1 MPRLAAAKPTAPGD
15 VIDNHVHLFS
25 LPLLMEMAERP
36 ETPKRFK
43 QALKE
48 GKWGRRQAETLPDM
62 TADEIAPWYVERLS
76 AANVSKALIVSVLP
90 DSQYMRDFIHAANGH
105 VHALC
110 NVDPRD
116 PGAPALLER
125 EMAAGFRGVKL
136 YPVNRC
142 YALSDPACRPFFEKA
157 NELKANVI
165 IHYGVT
171 VDPTGDLRMADPID
185 LSPVAR
191 DFPEVQFVIAHFGA
205 GWLDSV
211 LRLGYQCKNVCVDTS
226 GTNNWMDY
234 YVPKM
239 TLADVFERALM
250 ALGPERVLFGTDS
263 GTTAP
268 YRHWIRY
275 MQQRT
280 LEEMGLSDRDRDL
293 ILRGNAARIFR
304 LDEPLLPEGADVG
317 PSKEGSAR

>member
-1 MPRLAAAKPTAPGD
+1 MPRIAAAKPTKPGD
-15 VIDNHVHLFS
+15 VIDTHVHLFS
-25 LPLLMEMAERP
+25 LPLLKEMAERP

-48 GKWGRRQAETLPDM
+48 GKWGRRANESLPDM
-62 TADEIAPWYVERLS
+62 SADEMATWYVDRLA
-76 AANVSKALIVSVLP
+76 AANVAKALIVSVMP
-90 DSQYMRDFIHAANGH
+90 DSQFMRDFIREANGH

-116 PGAPALLER
+116 PGSPALLER

-142 YALSDPACRPFFEKA
+142 FKLSDPKCRPFFEKA
-157 NELKANVI
+157 NELGANII

-171 VDPTGDLRMADPID
+171 VDPTGDLNFADPLD
-185 LSPVAR
+185 LSPVSR
-191 DFPEVQFVIAHFGA
+191 DFPDLKFVIAHFGA

-211 LRLGYQCKNVCVDTS
+211 LRLAYQCKNVCVDTS

-239 TLADVFERALM
+239 TLPEVFERAIM

-268 YRHWIRY
+268 YRHWIRF
-275 MQQRT
+275 MQQRV
-280 LEEMGLSDRDRDL
+280 LEEMGLSDGDRDL
-293 ILRGNAARIFR
+293 ILRGNASRIFR
-304 LDEPLLPEGADVG
+304 LDEPLFPEG
-317 PSKEGSAR
+317 SE

>member
-1 MPRLAAAKPTAPGD
+1 MQRIAAAKPTKPGD
-15 VIDNHVHLFS
+15 VIDAHVHLFTVG
-25 LPLLMEMAERP
+25 LLEEALEKMDNPPERFR
-36 ETPKRFK
+36 EG
-43 QALKE
+43 LKTR
-48 GKWGRRQAETLPDM
+48 KWGRRGEQSLPDLSPQD
-62 TADEIAPWYVERLS
+62 TAAWYVERIN
-76 AANVSKALIVSVLP
+76 AANVAKALVVSVMP
-90 DSQYMRDFIHAANGH
+90 DNQWTREFLLAANGH

-136 YPVNRC
+136 YPVNRT
-142 YALSDPACRPFFEKA
+142 YRLSDPACRPFFDKA
-157 NELKANVI
+157 NELKANMI

-171 VDPTGDLRMADPID
+171 VDPTGDLNYADPID

-191 DFPEVQFVIAHFGA
+191 DYPELKFVIAHFGA

-211 LRLGYQCKNVCVDTS
+211 LRLAYQCKNVCVDTS

-239 TLADVFERALM
+239 TLSEVFERAIM
-250 ALGPERVLFGTDS
+250 ALGPERVMFGTDS

-268 YRHWIRY
+268 YRTWIRY

-280 LEEMGLSDRDRDL
+280 LEEMGLSDEDRDL

-304 LDEPLLPEGADVG
+304 LDEPTEV
-317 PSKEGSAR
+317 

>member
-1 MPRLAAAKPTAPGD
+1 MPLIAEAKPTVAGD
-15 VIDNHVHLFS
+15 VIDAHVHLFS

-48 GKWGRRQAETLPDM
+48 GKWGRRQSETLPDM
-62 TADEIAPWYVERLS
+62 SAEEIAPWYVERLA
-76 AANVSKALIVSVLP
+76 AANVAKALIVSVLP
-90 DSQYMRDFIHAANGH
+90 DSQYMRDFIGAANGH

-116 PGAPALLER
+116 PGAPELLER

-142 YALSDPACRPFFEKA
+142 YRLSDPACRPFFEKA
-157 NELKANVI
+157 NELKANMI

-171 VDPTGDLRMADPID
+171 VDPTGDLNYADPLD

-191 DFPEVQFVIAHFGA
+191 DYPDLSFVIAHFGA

-211 LRLGYQCKNVCVDTS
+211 LRLAYQCKNVCVDTS

-239 TLADVFERALM
+239 TLAGGLRAGDHGAGSRARALRHRLRDHDALPHVDPLHAAAHPRGDG
-250 ALGPERVLFGTDS
+250 ALGERPRS
-263 GTTAP
+263 HP
-268 YRHWIRY
+268 PR
-275 MQQRT
+275 
-280 LEEMGLSDRDRDL
+280 E
-293 ILRGNAARIFR
+293 R
-304 LDEPLLPEGADVG
+304 LAHLP
-317 PSKEGSAR
+317 P

>member
-1 MPRLAAAKPTAPGD
+1 MPMAAAPPTKPGD
-15 VIDNHVHLFS
+15 VIDAHVHLFS
-25 LPLLMEMAERP
+25 LPLMIEMAEKP
-36 ETPKRFK
+36 GTPQRFK
-43 QALKE
+43 DAIKSGEL
-48 GKWGRRQAETLPDM
+48 RRRNQLETLPDM
-62 TADEIAPWYVERLS
+62 TPEEIAPWYAERLS
-76 AANVSKALIVSVLP
+76 AADVAKALIVNVMP
-90 DSQYMRDFIHAANGH
+90 DSQYMREFIAAANGH

-116 PGAPALLER
+116 PKAGELLER
-125 EMAAGFRGVKL
+125 EMKAGYRGVKL

-142 YALSDPACRPFFEKA
+142 YKLSSPECRPFFEAA
-157 NELKANVI
+157 NELGANMI

-171 VDPTGDLRMADPID
+171 VDPSGDLGYADPID

-191 DFPEVQFVIAHFGA
+191 DFPDLKFVIAHFGA

-211 LRLGYQCKNVCVDTS
+211 LRLAYQCKNVCVDTS

-239 TLADVFERALM
+239 TLAEVFERALT

-263 GTTAP
+263 GTTKP
-268 YRHWIRY
+268 YRTWIRY

-280 LEEMGLSDRDRDL
+280 LEELGLSDADRDL

-304 LDEPLLPEGADVG
+304 LDEPLL
-317 PSKEGSAR
+317 

>member
-1 MPRLAAAKPTAPGD
+1 MSALGAAKPTQPGD
-15 VIDNHVHLFS
+15 VIDAHVHLFTR
-25 LPLLMEMAERP
+25 PLMLEIAERP
-36 ETPKRFK
+36 ETPERFR
-43 QALKE
+43 QAIKE
-48 GKWGRRQAETLPDM
+48 GKWGRRNDTLPDM
-62 TADEIAPWYVERLS
+62 TAEEVASFYVERLTE
-76 AANVSKALIVSVLP
+76 ADVAKALIVSVMP
-90 DSQYMRDFIHAANGH
+90 DSQYMRDFIREANGH

-116 PGAPALLER
+116 PRSAELLER

-142 YALSDPACRPFFEKA
+142 FRLSDPACRPFFEKA
-157 NELKANVI
+157 SELGAHMI

-171 VDPTGDLRMADPID
+171 VDPTGDLNYADPLD

-191 DFPEVQFVIAHFGA
+191 DYPNLQFVIAHFGA

-211 LRLGYQCKNVCVDTS
+211 LRLAYQCKNVCVDTS

-239 TLADVFERALM
+239 TLAEVFERALM

-268 YRHWIRY
+268 YRTWIRR

-280 LEEMGLSDRDRDL
+280 IEEMGLSDRDRDL
-293 ILRGNAARIFR
+293 ILRGNASRIFR
-304 LDEPLLPEGADVG
+304 LDEPLLAGAA
-317 PSKEGSAR
+317 E

>member
-1 MPRLAAAKPTAPGD
+1 MPPELSLAPATQPGD
-15 VIDNHVHLFS
+15 VIDTHVHLFTVG
-25 LPLLMEMAERP
+25 LLEEYLATQPP
-36 ETPKRFK
+36 EAMQRFRT
-43 QALKE
+43 ALKE
-48 GKWGRRQAETLPDM
+48 RKFGRRGDTLPDM
-62 TADEIAPWYVERLS
+62 SPQEVACWYVERLR
-76 AANVSKALIVSVLP
+76 AANVAKALVVSVMP
-90 DSQYMRDFIHAANGH
+90 DTQYTRDFIEAAKGH
-105 VHALC
+105 VHVLC

-125 EMAAGFRGVKL
+125 EMAAGHKGVKL

-142 YALSDPACRPFFEKA
+142 YRLSDPACRPFFEKA
-157 NELKANVI
+157 AELGANMI

-171 VDPTGDLRMADPID
+171 VDPTGDLRYADPLD

-191 DFPEVQFVIAHFGA
+191 DFPDLQFVIAHLGA

-211 LRLGYQCKNVCVDTS
+211 LRLAYQCKNVCVDTS

-239 TLADVFERALM
+239 TLAEVFERALM

-268 YRHWIRY
+268 YRTWIRF

-280 LEEMGLSDRDRDL
+280 FEEMGLSAGDL
-293 ILRGNAARIFR
+293 DLVMRGNASRIFR
-304 LDEPLLPEGADVG
+304 LDE
-317 PSKEGSAR
+317 